1 MRALGAVP
9 AGLQLLSG
17 QRPVFDYPLPDQT
30 TRTGAAVLVV
40 SVAFFA
46 TVGAW
51 LLLRYLWFALRRFDE
66 AGVMKQMRTQALLQI
81 DALGDRLTELERSC
95 QDIDPTMAERHAAAR
110 ALFDQAHTPEAMVA
124 VREIAEEGL
133 AVENA

>member
-1 MRALGAVP
+1 MRALGVAEV
-9 AGLQLLSG
+9 ALLSG

-30 TRTGAAVLVV
+30 NQVGTAVLVV
-40 SVAFFA
+40 SVAFIA

-51 LLLRYLWFALRRFDE
+51 LLLRFLWFAVRRFDE

-81 DALGDRLTELERSC
+81 DALGDRLMELERNG
-95 QDIDPTMAERHAAAR
+95 QDINPRMAERHAAAR
-110 ALFDQAHTPEAMVA
+110 ALFDQAHTPEAMVT